1 MCQELL
7 CKRQCG
13 FWPQF
18 QGLSENTQLLI
29 TEFAFHVRDS
39 PKGTLMD
46 RSWFLKCVFY
56 NDTGFLHDASLL
68 RVMDT
73 DNVHSVERQHWFLR
87 LKLALD
93 DAWLLRLKL
102 SS

>member
-56 NDTGFLHDASLL
+56 NDSGFLRDVKALD
-68 RVMDT
+68 VFAC
-73 DNVHSVERQHWFLR
+73 DNVHSVERQHW
-87 LKLALD
+87 
-93 DAWLLRLKL
+93 LLCMTGAYRR
-102 SS
+102 